1 MNALDK
7 KIYKTI
13 IIIVTVVS
21 VILVLFFNKLMTPR
35 FLSSIELRL
44 NGYVLLNADR
54 DGNRK
59 QSPIIFEQSSDKKQ
73 WFILVKNDVQ
83 NQLMEDFFTILK
95 DPMKSHTEVMK
106 TTRELTTKLTQQ
118 ISDQDNFIAVIND
131 DGKLSGYFK
140 PPYDKTKMVL
150 TYSSVFTH
158 R

>member
-13 IIIVTVVS
+13 LILFVIVS
-21 VILVLFFNKLMTPR
+21 VILALVFNKLMTPR
-35 FLSSIELRL
+35 FLSSIELRI

-59 QSPIIFEQSSDKKQ
+59 ESPVIVQPSLDNKK
-73 WFILVKNDVQ
+73 WIILVKNEAQQKLISNV
-83 NQLMEDFFTILK
+83 FTILK
-95 DPMKSHTEVMK
+95 DPMKSSTEVVM
-106 TTRELTTKLTQQ
+106 TTQEISAKLLQQ

-140 PPYDKTKMVL
+140 PPFDKTKVVL